1 MDLISS
7 LALFIGFFKTDFI
20 FSLTGVKSFL
30 TLIKLTGNIKKKEL
44 MEIEINVFIILGN
57 IIFIFIKIVLIFYK
71 FLILFFF
78 SYLIYLLVF

>member
-30 TLIKLTGNIKKKEL
+30 TFIKLTGNIKKKEL
-44 MEIEINVFIILGN
+44 MEIEINVFIFFWVILY
-57 IIFIFIKIVLIFYK
+57 L
-71 FLILFFF
+71 FL
-78 SYLIYLLVF
+78 